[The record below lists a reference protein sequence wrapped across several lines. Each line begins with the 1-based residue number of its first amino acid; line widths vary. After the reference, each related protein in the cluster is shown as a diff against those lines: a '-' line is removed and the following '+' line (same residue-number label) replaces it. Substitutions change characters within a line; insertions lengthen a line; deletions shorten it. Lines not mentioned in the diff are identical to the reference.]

1 MELELGAG
9 VEEKCADA
17 MVVDVGIALV
27 VAGVPAAK

>member
-9 VEEKCADA
+9 VEEKCA
-17 MVVDVGIALV
+17 VVDVGIALV